1 MSGLQPGQ
9 MIGPY
14 QIINQV
20 GKGGMATVYKAYH
33 ATMDRYVA
41 IKVLPHEFMHDE
53 RFLGR
58 FQQEVRL
65 IARLEHA
72 HILPV
77 YDYGESEGIPYL
89 VMRYL
94 DAGTLKERIQA
105 GSLPLPEVD
114 RYFTQLAKALE
125 YAHEQGIIHRDIKPS
140 NALVDKSGNLF
151 LSDFGIA
158 KMVESSAHL
167 TLTGAVT
174 GTPAYM
180 SPEQARGQQINPR
193 TDIYSLGI
201 VLYEMVT
208 GRVPFDADTP
218 MAVILKQIE
227 QPLPPPSVFKPGIHP
242 AIEAVLLNA
251 LAKEPAQRF
260 ATMQEFLKTWARAFA
275 QATPSAS
282 TSPPD
287 GKPGEAAAGQIR
299 AGDQPAILREPRP
312 TRKARPIR
320 ISKPVLI
327 IGVIALFVFALL
339 CLLLGGGTYLGLSQL
354 NNGITSLAFSPTSS
368 LLACG
373 VATEDNVGLW
383 DPHSGSLV
391 RLLKGH
397 TSRVSSVAFSP
408 NGFTLASGSWDQ
420 TMILWD
426 IRNGDKLAEFKG
438 HSNNVTSV
446 AFSPD
451 GKMLASGSWD
461 HTVIVWDIKSGS
473 ALHTLKGHTGW
484 VNSVAFSPIGS
495 LLASGSDD
503 HTIILWDTRSGE
515 QLDILEGPDYSV
527 NSVAFS
533 PDGTILAS
541 GLWNN
546 SVTLWDMQTRRPL
559 RTLEGHTGDV
569 RSVAFSPNGNLL
581 ASGSYDKTVILWDVS
596 TREKIRTFEDN
607 LEGITSVAFSP
618 DGKMLAAGAKDST
631 ITLWDVQSGTSL
643 RWFK

>member
-1 MSGLQPGQ
+1 MSDFQPGQ

-20 GKGGMATVYKAYH
+20 GKGGMATVFKAYH
-33 ATMDRYVA
+33 AAMDRYVA
-41 IKVLPHEFMHDE
+41 IKILPHEFMHDE

-94 DAGTLKERIQA
+94 DAGTLKDRIQA

-114 RYFTQLAKALE
+114 RYFTQLARALE
-125 YAHEQGIIHRDIKPS
+125 YAHEQGIIHRDIKPT

-151 LSDFGIA
+151 LTDFGIA
-158 KMVESSAHL
+158 KLVESSVNL

-180 SPEQARGQQINPR
+180 SPEQARGQQIDPR

-201 VLYEMVT
+201 VLYEMLT

-218 MAVILKQIE
+218 MAVILKKIE
-227 QPLPPPSVFKPGIHP
+227 ATLPPPSVFKPGIHP
-242 AIEAVLLNA
+242 AIEAVLLKA
-251 LAKEPAQRF
+251 LAKEPVQRF
-260 ATMQEFLKTWARAFA
+260 ATMQEFLKAWARAFA
-275 QATPSAS
+275 QATPSTR
-282 TSPPD
+282 TSPPVA
-287 GKPGEAAAGQIR
+287 KPAETAVGQVR
-299 AGDQPAILREPRP
+299 VSDQPAILREPRP
-312 TRKARPIR
+312 TRKARPKR
-320 ISKPVLI
+320 ISKLVLI
-327 IGVIALFVFALL
+327 IGVIVLFVFVLL
-339 CLLLGGGTYLGLSQL
+339 CLLLGGGTYLGLSQV
-354 NNGITSLAFSPTSS
+354 NNGITSLAFSPVGS
-368 LLACG
+368 LLASG

-383 DPHSGSLV
+383 DPRSGSLV

-408 NGFTLASGSWDQ
+408 DGFTLASGSWDDKVF
-420 TMILWD
+420 LWD
-426 IRNGDKLAEFKG
+426 VRSGDKLAEFIRP
-438 HSNNVTSV
+438 NNVTSLV
-446 AFSPD
+446 FSPD
-451 GKMLASGSWD
+451 GKMLASGAWD
-461 HTVIVWDIKSGS
+461 KIVMIWDINSGS
-473 ALHTLKGHTGW
+473 TLHRLEGHTGW

-515 QLDILEGPDYSV
+515 QLGILQGGSMV
-527 NSVAFS
+527 KSVAFS

-541 GLWNN
+541 GLLNN
-546 SVTLWDMQTRRPL
+546 SVTLWDMQTKQGL
-559 RTLEGHTGDV
+559 RTLDGHTGDI
-569 RSVAFSPNGNLL
+569 RSVAFSPDGKLL
-581 ASGSYDKTVILWDVS
+581 ASGSDDKTVILWNVS
-596 TREKIRTFEDN
+596 TGEKIRAFEDIQD
-607 LEGITSVAFSP
+607 GVTSVAFSP
-618 DGKMLAAGAKDST
+618 DGKMLAAGAKDKT
-631 ITLWDVQSGTSL
+631 ITLWDVQSGVRL

>member
-65 IARLEHA
+65 IAKLEHA

-105 GSLPLPEVD
+105 DSLSLAEVD
-114 RYFTQLAKALE
+114 HHFTQLARALE

-151 LSDFGIA
+151 LTDFGIA

-180 SPEQARGQQINPR
+180 SPEQARGQQIDPR

-242 AIEAVLLNA
+242 AIEAVLLKA

-260 ATMQEFLKTWARAFA
+260 ATMQEFLKAWALALA
-275 QATPSAS
+275 QATPSARV
-282 TSPPD
+282 SPPA
-287 GKPGEAAAGQIR
+287 GKPAEAAAGQVR
-299 AGDQPAILREPRP
+299 VGDQPAILREPRP

-327 IGVIALFVFALL
+327 IGVIVLFVFVLL
-339 CLLLGGGTYLGLSQL
+339 CLLLGGGTFLGLSQV
-354 NNGITSLAFSPTSS
+354 NNGITSLAFSPVGS
-368 LLACG
+368 LLASG

-383 DPHSGSLV
+383 DPRSGSLV

-408 NGFTLASGSWDQ
+408 DGFTLASGSWDD
-420 TMILWD
+420 TVFLWD
-426 IRNGDKLAEFKG
+426 VRNGDKLAEFMRP
-438 HSNNVTSV
+438 NNVTSL

-461 HTVIVWDIKSGS
+461 NIVIIWDIKSGS
-473 ALHTLKGHTGW
+473 ALHALEGHTGW

-515 QLDILEGPDYSV
+515 QLGILQGGSMV
-527 NSVAFS
+527 KSVAFS
-533 PDGTILAS
+533 PDGTTLAS
-541 GLWNN
+541 GLLNN
-546 SVTLWDMQTRRPL
+546 SVTLWDMQTSQWL
-559 RTLEGHTGDV
+559 RTLDGHTGDV

-581 ASGSYDKTVILWDVS
+581 ASGSDDKTVILWNVS
-596 TREKIRTFEDN
+596 TGEKIRTFEDN

-631 ITLWDVQSGTSL
+631 ITLWDVQSGTRL
-643 RWFK
+643 LTLE

>member
-1 MSGLQPGQ
+1 MSNFQPGQ

-14 QIINQV
+14 QIINQI

-41 IKVLPHEFMHDE
+41 IKVLPHDFMHDE

-77 YDYGESEGIPYL
+77 YDYGESEGVPYL

-94 DAGTLKERIQA
+94 DAGTLKDRIQA
-105 GSLPLPEVD
+105 GPLSLPEVD
-114 RYFTQLAKALE
+114 HHFTQLAKALE

-151 LSDFGIA
+151 LVDFGIA
-158 KMVESSAHL
+158 KMVESSAHF

-180 SPEQARGQQINPR
+180 SPEQARGQQIDPR
-193 TDIYSLGI
+193 TDIYSLGV
-201 VLYEMVT
+201 VLYEMLT
-208 GRVPFDADTP
+208 GRVPFDAETP

-227 QPLPPPSVFKPGIHP
+227 EPLPPPSVFKPGIHP
-242 AIEAVLLNA
+242 AIEAVLLKA
-251 LAKEPAQRF
+251 LAKDPDQRF
-260 ATMQEFLKTWARAFA
+260 ATMRELLKAWGRAYA
-275 QATPSAS
+275 QAVPSAKV
-282 TSPPD
+282 SPPAA
-287 GKPGEAAAGQIR
+287 KVAEAATGQVR
-299 AGDQPAILREPRP
+299 ASEQPATLRQPRP
-312 TRKARPIR
+312 IGKARPRR
-320 ISKPVLI
+320 ISKLFLI
-327 IGVIALFVFALL
+327 IGGIVLIVLVLL
-339 CLLLGGGTYLGLSQL
+339 CLLLGGGTYLGLTQV
-354 NNGITSLAFSPTSS
+354 NNGVTSLAFSPVGS
-368 LLACG
+368 LLASG
-373 VATEDNVGLW
+373 VATDDNVDLW
-383 DPHSGSLV
+383 DPRSGSLV

-408 NGFTLASGSWDQ
+408 DGFTLASGSWDD
-420 TMILWD
+420 TVFLWD
-426 IRNGDKLAEFKG
+426 VRNGDKLAEFMRP
-438 HSNNVTSV
+438 NNVTSL

-461 HTVIVWDIKSGS
+461 NIVILWDIKSRS
-473 ALHTLKGHTGW
+473 TLHALEGHTGW

-503 HTIILWDTRSGE
+503 DTIILWDTRSGE
-515 QLDILEGPDYSV
+515 QLDILQGGSMV
-527 NSVAFS
+527 KSVAFS

-541 GLWNN
+541 GLLDN
-546 SVTLWDMQTRRPL
+546 SVTLWDMQTNQRL
-559 RTLEGHTGDV
+559 RTLDGHTGDV
-569 RSVAFSPNGNLL
+569 RSVVFSPDGKLL
-581 ASGSYDKTVILWDVS
+581 ASGSDDMNVILWNVS
-596 TREKIRTFEDN
+596 TGEKIRSFEDN

-631 ITLWDVQSGTSL
+631 ITLWDVQSGTRL
-643 RWFK
+643 QMFK